1 MDEGKILYFYLKKGD
16 SYKKHRWSKGRI
28 AAAETDMGKDGKL
41 GCCGVPEFYL
51 KKRGWE
57 ENRLTEEL
65 SSIIKKEKAKDYYLQ
80 PQLAHM
86 AGIEER
92 LPPEVLL
99 EKLLCQV
106 PCLEYLIYIGW
117 EGGQI
122 EGALDEEQ
130 FREERQMMLYLLEP
144 YLARINHFI
153 LVTDHWD
160 GYEEFTEYIYEEYG
174 IPASG
179 VPELERQYGKNGKTV
194 ILDARKSYKI
204 PCEQMP
210 QRAAYVDFWS
220 VEEKWEQIEGMRRD
234 VKYISA
240 VKFLDTLVK
249 NGYNT
254 IGN

>member
-1 MDEGKILYFYLKKGD
+1 MDGGKILYFYLKKGD
-16 SYKKHRWSKGRI
+16 SYKRHRWSKGRMTV
-28 AAAETDMGKDGKL
+28 AETDMGKEGKL

-51 KKRGWE
+51 KNKGWE

-65 SSIIKKEKAKDYYLQ
+65 SSIIKKQSAEDYYLE
-80 PQLAHM
+80 PQLAYM
-86 AGIEER
+86 AGVEER
-92 LPPEVLL
+92 LPPGILL
-99 EKLLCQV
+99 EKLLLQV
-106 PCLEYLIYIGW
+106 PCLEYLIYVGW
-117 EGGQI
+117 EGRSR
-122 EGALDEEQ
+122 ESAWDEER

-179 VPELERQYGKNGKTV
+179 VPEIERQYGKSGKTV
-194 ILDARKSYKI
+194 ILDARKSYKV
-204 PCEQMP
+204 PCQWLP
-210 QRAAYVDFWS
+210 QKTVYVDFWS
-220 VEEKWEQIEGMRRD
+220 VEKKREQIEGIRRD
-234 VKYISA
+234 IKYISA

-254 IGN
+254 IVN